1 MLQVFMISSND
12 PTNDIRIQKE
22 KTVIEKIAYQHV
34 QLVYPDKKLKFP
46 KPIWF
51 IIWQIKE
58 YFKIKRTQGNRCHIY
73 FQYATYHCHDL
84 DTLLLGIMLKR
95 KFGGILVFDSH
106 EYYLWIISKFPE
118 FIVYPYFRILQ
129 YISIYHV
136 DYLIVISETMK
147 DYFEKRYKFKNII
160 IVRNTQ

>member
-1 MLQVFMISSND
+1 MISSND

-22 KTVIEKIAYQHV
+22 KAVIEKIAYQYV
-34 QLVYPDKKLKFP
+34 QLVYPDSKLRFP

-58 YFKIKRTQGNRCHIY
+58 YFKIKHNQGNEYWWYTY
-73 FQYATYHCHDL
+73 FQHVIYHCHDL
-84 DTLLLGIMLKR
+84 DTLVLGIMLKR

-106 EYYLWIISKFPE
+106 EYYLWFISKFPE
-118 FIVYPYFRILQ
+118 CISYPYFRVLQ
-129 YISIYHV
+129 YISVYYV
-136 DYLIVISETMK
+136 DYLIVISKSMK
-147 DYFEKRYKFKNII
+147 EYFEKRYKFKNII